1 MTSLLTCFILSQWT
15 LYCTENQMKYIYCTE
30 DEIKEAHR
38 GLPDGLNGKESA
50 CQCRRC
56 RFDPCVGKI
65 PWRRKWQPTSVFLLG
80 NLDVGTLLNLNM
92 INLCVKVLNLIP
104 PSLPPSL
111 IATPLHLNPGLPNI
125 WSLLTW
131 MINFFRIQ
139 VKLLTVNKAYYV
151 NKILCP

>member
-38 GLPDGLNGKESA
+38 GFPDGFNGKESA

-80 NLDVGTLLNLNM
+80 NPMSLVGYSPWGLKNVRHNLVTKQQQQKSIHWQLQSVSLIDFVQLVRVDCHGEDWCELNLSWNPD
-92 INLCVKVLNLIP
+92 L
-104 PSLPPSL
+104 
-111 IATPLHLNPGLPNI
+111 LHC
-125 WSLLTW
+125 
-131 MINFFRIQ
+131 
-139 VKLLTVNKAYYV
+139 K
-151 NKILCP
+151 